1 MADVIKKATR
11 EAYGASLAELGA
23 VNEKV
28 IVLDADLA
36 EATKTGMFKK
46 AFPERFFDTG
56 IAECNMMGVAGGLAT
71 TGYTVFASSF
81 REETQATARTTG
93 GIASRSGKQLTG
105 DVPRGWKSKQK
116 LRIRENAEFLLDSRF
131 SLKSCVRAA
140 EARPCARPRDGW
152 WHHRNW
158 A

>member
-56 IAECNMMGVAGGLAT
+56 IAESNMIGVAGGLAT
-71 TGYTVFASSF
+71 TGYTVFA
-81 REETQATARTTG
+81 RTF
-93 GIASRSGKQLTG
+93 AM
-105 DVPRGWKSKQK
+105 
-116 LRIRENAEFLLDSRF
+116 F
-131 SLKSCVRAA
+131 S
-140 EARPCARPRDGW
+140 
-152 WHHRNW
+152 
-158 A
+158 